1 VTGGAA
7 EPRIVS
13 ETLGPPVRLEL
24 AVAPDLPCFEGHF
37 PGVPVLPGVV
47 QLDWAIRFGGQYL
60 GMSSDIRRI
69 DALKFSRI
77 VRPGA
82 RLTLELEP
90 TVDGFCFRYQHGAV
104 TCSSGRIACAR

>member
-1 VTGGAA
+1 MIELKELTGRKVRPEQFKHVRTVGDVVTAVASCAGRGCSVTGGAA

-47 QLDWAIRFGGQYL
+47 QLDWRFA
-60 GMSSDIRRI
+60 SAAST
-69 DALKFSRI
+69 S
-77 VRPGA
+77 
-82 RLTLELEP
+82 E
-90 TVDGFCFRYQHGAV
+90 
-104 TCSSGRIACAR
+104 